1 MNVKE
6 QYVDI
11 TKFLN
16 IMHYPQTKSGYT
28 LYVRNNNNQSDDADS
43 GEDMQLYSKAL
54 QDPEYIKNMES
65 SYNSPKNIKR
75 IQLFDASGSSVFV
88 KYHTGFYLRGQRA
101 KYEQN
106 RNSNIQVNGKEMT
119 LTDMLRSNITI
130 NKHIM
135 QGAVNNN
142 TSKDIIKY
150 VFDNAN
156 CSNNTLLKA
165 ATYRYVASNV
175 EEIYFGWEVLLNRK
189 VYEAFGFTSL
199 DQVLNMYTPEIMGT
213 KGEDWFKLPLALR
226 QKLMQAFSNP
236 EAAEKIKRLFIETNL
251 GTSSSI
257 NKRFPRLRIV
267 GIFGCS
273 GVYNVP
279 RDEKQLS
286 SYEQQTSTWYD
297 NRKENFK
304 KYCVPVTIIRF
315 DGKLTEFNPGGAYKL
330 DKEVSAHLS
339 KQADDL
345 RALLVKEK
353 YTSKETADEQVKSEV
368 ERKLIELSSQ
378 YDADTLGN
386 LVRISIDSLSAT
398 EIKAMLA
405 DFTKENRSKYAKIIG
420 IQI

>member
-11 TKFLN
+11 TKFLGR
-16 IMHYPQTKSGYT
+16 MHEPQTKSGYT
-28 LYVRNNNNQSDDADS
+28 LYVRNNTNQNDDTDS

-54 QDPEYIKNMES
+54 QDPDYVKNMDT

-75 IQLFDASGSSVFV
+75 IHFELGGTHIYYHTSYYLKGQHCKAEDLHKQHILIDNSEKDLFD
-88 KYHTGFYLRGQRA
+88 L
-101 KYEQN
+101 
-106 RNSNIQVNGKEMT
+106 
-119 LTDMLRSNITI
+119 LRSNI
-130 NKHIM
+130 NLNRKIM
-135 QGAVNNN
+135 QGAISRNSNE
-142 TSKDIIKY
+142 KDIVKY

-165 ATYRYVASNV
+165 ATYKYVASNV
-175 EEIYFGWEVLLNRK
+175 EEIYFNWEVLLNRR
-189 VYEAFGFTSL
+189 VYEAFGFSSL
-199 DQVLNMYTPEIMGT
+199 DQVLNMYTPELMSGREQD
-213 KGEDWFKLPLALR
+213 GCRMPLALR

-236 EAAEKIKRLFIETNL
+236 EAAEKIKKLFIETNL

-267 GIFGCS
+267 GILGCS
-273 GVYNVP
+273 VLNTHM
-279 RDEKQLS
+279 DDKSLS
-286 SYEQQTSTWYD
+286 SYERETSTWYD
-297 NRKENFK
+297 LRKEYLK
-304 KYCVPVTIIRF
+304 KNCIPVTIIRF

-330 DKEVSAHLS
+330 DKEVSAKLS
-339 KQADDL
+339 KQSDDL

-378 YDADTLGN
+378 YDAETLGN
-386 LVRISIDSLSAT
+386 LVRISIDSLTAT

>member
-11 TKFLN
+11 TKFLGR
-16 IMHYPQTKSGYT
+16 MHEPQTKSGYT
-28 LYVRNNNNQSDDADS
+28 LYVRNNTNQNDDTDS

-54 QDPEYIKNMES
+54 QDPDYVKNMDT

-75 IQLFDASGSSVFV
+75 IHFEFGGTKVI
-88 KYHTGFYLRGQRA
+88 YHTQHYL
-101 KYEQN
+101 K
-106 RNSNIQVNGKEMT
+106 GKHATGGELHKQHIT
-119 LTDMLRSNITI
+119 VDNTDKSLHDILRSNI
-130 NKHIM
+130 NLNRKIM
-135 QGAVNNN
+135 QGAISRNNN
-142 TSKDIIKY
+142 EKDIVKY

-165 ATYRYVASNV
+165 ATYKYVASNV
-175 EEIYFGWEVLLNRK
+175 EEIYFDWEVLLNRK
-189 VYEAFGFTSL
+189 VYEALGFSSL
-199 DQVLNMYTPEIMGT
+199 DQVLNMYSPELT
-213 KGEDWFKLPLALR
+213 VAQGEDGFRLPLVLR
-226 QKLMQAFSNP
+226 QKLVQAFSNP

-267 GIFGCS
+267 GIIGCS
-273 GVYNVP
+273 VSIAKS
-279 RDEKQLS
+279 RLSEMS
-286 SYEQQTSTWYD
+286 SYEQQTATWYD
-297 NRKENFK
+297 RYKEDFK
-304 KYCVPVTIIRF
+304 KYCVPVMIIRF

-330 DKEVSAHLS
+330 DKEVAAKLS
-339 KQADDL
+339 KQSDDL

-386 LVRISIDSLSAT
+386 LVRISIDSLTAT